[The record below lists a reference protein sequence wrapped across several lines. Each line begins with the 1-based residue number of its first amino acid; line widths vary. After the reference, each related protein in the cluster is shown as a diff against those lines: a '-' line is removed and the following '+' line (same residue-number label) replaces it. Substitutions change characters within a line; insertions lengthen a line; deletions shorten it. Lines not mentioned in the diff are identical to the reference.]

1 MNKKKIIYGIRKKVY
16 IYLIPREQ
24 VKCQTYFFYLFKYS
38 CQTLFMCL
46 NIHHIHLDSYV
57 LAFLNMSSECSFNF
71 FWMNDY
77 RFNKIIVEYAFM
89 HCLIKKISNLK
100 S

>member
-1 MNKKKIIYGIRKKVY
+1 MPNI
-16 IYLIPREQ
+16 
-24 VKCQTYFFYLFKYS
+24 FFYLFKYS
-38 CQTLFMCL
+38 CQSLFMCL

-89 HCLIKKISNLK
+89 HCLVKKFQT
-100 S
+100 